1 MKKTVMVVLML
12 TALCG
17 AAIAGGP
24 VSFQPVPEKSAV
36 EKPKMTAVEFS
47 YDDLSKL
54 SEHWTIGIGLG
65 GTTMI
70 GKVWKD
76 GIGYPSSE
84 IGFTSLLG
92 IGFTWYSGQPSDAQI
107 KDALAKIRSEKGAM
121 VAVDD
126 LPAMVRDAT
135 GVTTLNYLE
144 LGTVALIVPLN
155 AEMGTQ
161 WILSDNLRTRLGFG
175 LPTLISFGVNYDF

>member
-70 GKVWKD
+70 GKV
-76 GIGYPSSE
+76 
-84 IGFTSLLG
+84 
-92 IGFTWYSGQPSDAQI
+92 
-107 KDALAKIRSEKGAM
+107 
-121 VAVDD
+121 
-126 LPAMVRDAT
+126 
-135 GVTTLNYLE
+135 
-144 LGTVALIVPLN
+144 
-155 AEMGTQ
+155 
-161 WILSDNLRTRLGFG
+161 
-175 LPTLISFGVNYDF
+175 